1 MGNSGYH
8 DYPALKYFKP
18 GKQFSISS
26 DIMPRGAAVFAFDGE
41 KCFLCYF
48 NGLFLTQHGIE
59 LEDYYEIIRD
69 DALDMIHPDDRS
81 GIRAFLRD
89 FFSSDS
95 TSDSS
100 VFRTVPDDDS
110 RFFIA
115 DIIKYDEQVGGM
127 PAFTAIFHEA
137 SPETRII
144 ERLEAQKEYEIFT
157 GFVSPQIFC
166 DQIRVFIE
174 NSPDAEYIAG
184 CIGMSKLRVVHDLF
198 GDAKALELLRGISTL
213 LHDKLLPNGLFA
225 RWNADTFVFVV
236 YKKALNPTALLFSI
250 DEAVFSVIPKYRI
263 RAQLGLYEMK
273 KEDAYDPASALH
285 NAQLALHDIAS
296 DPIHRVSYFNDDIA
310 EKDTKRHYIISEMEQ
325 AFRERQFVVYYQPI
339 FSATTRKLISA
350 EALVRWLHPERGII
364 PPGDFI
370 PIFEQEGFITKLDV
384 YIWEEVCK
392 YIKDRQDRGRPVVPI
407 SVNMSRLDTYN
418 PRLTDIISGLTAKY
432 HIRPKDLRF
441 EITESTYSEDP
452 ERIQEIVRILKEKG
466 FSVLMDDFGSGY
478 SSLAILKNLDID
490 VIKIDRG
497 FVLDVTTNERASN
510 VLGSVIRLTRRLH
523 IPTVVEGVET
533 KEQFDYMR
541 GMGCDSIQGFYF
553 ARPDTAERLSEY
565 IEQCGGTEEESD
577 IKAFARE
584 TTIALAP
591 KGEKKTI
598 LIVDDQPINRILLRT
613 LLEDFYEVQEADNG
627 KTAIDMIKQNA
638 GRIDLVLLDIVM
650 PIFNGFDFLEEA
662 RAYDYG
668 KDIPVIV
675 MTEADSTENEIMA
688 LEYGANDFIKKP
700 YHNETILLRVAN
712 QLKLNELTERNQQ

>member
-1 MGNSGYH
+1 
-8 DYPALKYFKP
+8 
-18 GKQFSISS
+18 
-26 DIMPRGAAVFAFDGE
+26 
-41 KCFLCYF
+41 
-48 NGLFLTQHGIE
+48 
-59 LEDYYEIIRD
+59 
-69 DALDMIHPDDRS
+69 
-81 GIRAFLRD
+81 
-89 FFSSDS
+89 
-95 TSDSS
+95 
-100 VFRTVPDDDS
+100 
-110 RFFIA
+110 
-115 DIIKYDEQVGGM
+115 
-127 PAFTAIFHEA
+127 
-137 SPETRII
+137 
-144 ERLEAQKEYEIFT
+144 
-157 GFVSPQIFC
+157 
-166 DQIRVFIE
+166 
-174 NSPDAEYIAG
+174 
-184 CIGMSKLRVVHDLF
+184 
-198 GDAKALELLRGISTL
+198 
-213 LHDKLLPNGLFA
+213 
-225 RWNADTFVFVV
+225 
-236 YKKALNPTALLFSI
+236 
-250 DEAVFSVIPKYRI
+250 
-263 RAQLGLYEMK
+263 MK
-273 KEDAYDPASALH
+273 REDAYDPAAALH
-285 NAQLALHDIAS
+285 NAQLALHHIAS
-296 DPIHRVSYFNDDIA
+296 DPIHRVSYFNDDMA
-310 EKDTKRHYIISEMEQ
+310 EQDTKRHYIISEMEQ

-350 EALVRWLHPERGII
+350 EALVRWMHPDRGMI

-392 YIKDRQDRGRPVVPI
+392 YIKGRKDHGRPVVPI

-418 PRLTDIISGLTAKY
+418 PRLTDIITGLTAKY
-432 HIRPKDLRF
+432 HIRPGDLRF

-452 ERIQEIVRILKEKG
+452 ERIQEIVRTLKDKG

-478 SSLAILKNLDID
+478 SSLAILKDLDID

-553 ARPDTAERLSEY
+553 ARPGTAETLSDL
-565 IEQCGGTEEESD
+565 IEKCGGTEEESN

-591 KGEKKTI
+591 KGGKKTI

-613 LLEDFYEVQEADNG
+613 LLEDYYEVQEAGKG
-627 KTAIDMIKQNA
+627 KTAIDMIRQNA

-668 KDIPVIV
+668 KNIPVIV

-688 LEYGANDFIKKP
+688 LEYGANDFVKKP
-700 YHNETILLRVAN
+700 YQNETILLRVAN
-712 QLKLNELTERNQQ
+712 QLKLNELTERNK